1 MCDSRTTTGA
11 PIERCL
17 MTSGFK
23 KKWAGNSGAN
33 ILGGASTALL
43 SFVLPAILAR
53 WMSKMEFS
61 LWSLAFQIVAYV
73 SVFGYGL
80 NSAVSKYVSE
90 KKDADEIGRILKAAA
105 RIMSIA
111 SGLGFVFI
119 CLAALLSGYVFSEIP
134 SDMQWSFRTAVCM
147 LGLSALV
154 QNVGLIP
161 VGYFTG
167 KYKNIDFVL
176 PQMIGKASIFLAMCI
191 ALFVGAGMV
200 ALSAVYCAASVVP
213 VYLLWKKMQGERQNG
228 EAGSHHG
235 QSATEVTLLN
245 RYCAGLLVWSLSM
258 LLVNAVDTILVGY
271 VDVKEVGAYAIALTY
286 VTILG
291 GVINAVISPVI
302 PIASA
307 MYADQHEKLALP
319 RLLHRVTLINSVAM
333 NAILLLTIVFGRNLL
348 NIWVGS
354 AYVEATYSYLIV
366 LTCANCVRYLCMPY
380 ATMLMGTALHRV
392 TFLSA
397 LMEGGGNFI
406 FSVIFAY
413 YFGVIGIAYGTLA
426 GALLGVFVHFLINFK
441 KTEDLTPSAR
451 VAILK
456 GYVLPIALFVPVYF
470 LIYIKSH

>member
-1 MCDSRTTTGA
+1 
-11 PIERCL
+11 

-105 RIMSIA
+105 RIMSFA
-111 SGLGFVFI
+111 SGLGIVFI

-134 SDMQWSFRTAVCM
+134 SDMQWGFRMAVCM

-154 QNVGLIP
+154 QNAGLIP

-167 KYKNIDFVL
+167 KYRNIDFVL
-176 PQMIGKASIFLAMCI
+176 PQMIGKAIILLAMCT

-213 VYLLWKKMQGERQNG
+213 VYLLWRKMQGERQNG
-228 EAGSHHG
+228 EAGGHHS
-235 QSATEVTLLN
+235 QCVTEVKLLN
-245 RYCAGLLVWSLSM
+245 KYCAGLLVWSLSM

-286 VTILG
+286 VTVFV
-291 GVINAVISPVI
+291 GVLNAVISPVI

-307 MYADQHEKLALP
+307 MYADPHERVVLP
-319 RLLHRVTLINSVAM
+319 RLLYRITWINAVAM
-333 NAILLLTIVFGRNLL
+333 NVVFLLTILFGKILL
-348 NIWVGS
+348 KIWVGVT
-354 AYVEATYSYLIV
+354 YVDAVYPYLIV
-366 LTCANCVRYLCMPY
+366 LTCANCVRYLGLPY
-380 ATMLMGTALHRV
+380 AAVLMGTALHRL

-397 LMEGGGNFI
+397 VMEGIGNFL
-406 FSVIFAY
+406 FSVIFAHY
-413 YFGVIGIAYGTLA
+413 YGVIGIAYGTLL
-426 GALLGVFVHFLINFK
+426 GAFMGILVHFFVSFR
-441 KTEDLTPSAR
+441 KTKDLTPCRGMA
-451 VAILK
+451 VLG
-456 GYVLPIALFVPVYF
+456 GYIFPIVVFVPVYVW
-470 LIYIKSH
+470 LYVRSH

>member
-1 MCDSRTTTGA
+1 
-11 PIERCL
+11 

-90 KKDADEIGRILKAAA
+90 KKGADEIGRILKAAA
-105 RIMSIA
+105 RIMLIA

-154 QNVGLIP
+154 QNAGLIP

-167 KYKNIDFVL
+167 KYRNIDFVL
-176 PQMIGKASIFLAMCI
+176 PQMIGKASILLAMCI

-213 VYLLWKKMQGERQNG
+213 VYLLWKKMQGERQNNETG
-228 EAGSHHG
+228 GHHS
-235 QSATEVTLLN
+235 QCVTEIKLLN
-245 RYCAGLLVWSLSM
+245 KYCAGLLVWSLSM

-286 VTILG
+286 VTIFV
-291 GVINAVISPVI
+291 GVLNAVISPVI

-307 MYADQHEKLALP
+307 MYADPHERRALP
-319 RLLHRVTLINSVAM
+319 HLLHRVTWVNTIAINV
-333 NAILLLTIVFGRNLL
+333 ILLTTISFGKILL
-348 NIWVGS
+348 KVWVGTAYADM
-354 AYVEATYSYLIV
+354 AYVYLIV
-366 LTCANCVRYLCMPY
+366 LTCANCVRYLVLPY
-380 ATMLMGTALHRV
+380 AAILIGTALHRL
-392 TFLSA
+392 TFFPA
-397 LMEGGGNFI
+397 LMEGIGNFI
-406 FSVIFAY
+406 FSIIFSRY
-413 YFGVIGIAYGTLA
+413 YGAVGIAYGTLA
-426 GALLGVFVHFLINFK
+426 GAILLIFIHFFVSFK
-441 KTEDLTPSAR
+441 KTKELTPSCGWA
-451 VAILK
+451 VLK
-456 GYVLPIALFVPVYF
+456 GYIFPIAWFVPVYT
-470 LIYIKSH
+470 LLYVKSH